1 MIRFSLS
8 CSLGH
13 SFEGWFASSEAF
25 DRQRLGQEIACPACG
40 AVDVEKALMAPAVA
54 TSRVAEGATSRAA
67 EPVRVAANVAQGPQM
82 LAMLRQMRQHLT
94 ANADYVGDR
103 FAEEARRIHYEEVD
117 RRGIYGEATKEQVHS
132 LADEGIEFHPLPILP
147 EDHN

>member
-1 MIRFSLS
+1 MISFTLS

-25 DRQRLGQEIACPACG
+25 DRQRAEQGIACPVCG
-40 AVDVEKALMAPAVA
+40 DVDVAKALMAPAVA
-54 TSRVAEGATSRAA
+54 TSRREEA
-67 EPVRVAANVAQGPQM
+67 VRVVANVSEEPEM
-82 LAMLRQMRQHLT
+82 MTMLRKMRQHLT

-103 FAEEARRIHYEEVD
+103 FAEEARRIHYEEVG
-117 RRGIYGEATKEQVHS
+117 RRGIYGEATKEDVRS
-132 LADEGIEFHPLPILP
+132 LADEGIEFHPLPVLP